1 MMKRLI
7 FLIILLS
14 SILIVNNLVRSI
26 YGLWQKQEFLVKAQK
41 EFAKEKKENEELK
54 EQLKVVES
62 QDFIEKQARDKL
74 LLLKPGESQVIIS
87 NTLQASQ
94 SSNEKSS
101 SLKPNWRKW
110 WELFF
115 RD

>member
-1 MMKRLI
+1 MKKLI

-26 YGLWQKQEFLVKAQK
+26 YGLWQKQEFLVKAQR
-41 EFAKEKKENEELK
+41 EFAKEKKENKELK
-54 EQLKVVES
+54 EKLRVVES

-74 LLLKPGESQVIIS
+74 LLLKPGESQVIIPK
-87 NTLQASQ
+87 TLQASQ
-94 SSNEKSS
+94 SSKEKSP

-115 RD
+115 RN